1 MAKLSKWLKKNLKG
15 NIKDTLKATIES
27 LLQLDPPINRKSAIS
42 KQEEA
47 LRLSMQAL
55 LKNDEKLREE
65 CTQLNIWLNIFE
77 KEKENKR
84 MLKVI
89 DENDRAVF
97 KKARFFSS
105 VVNVSYGTGSTSVNV
120 RKGNASIDSLK
131 EREFGKELQEKVT
144 NEQEIEK
151 VQETKSQVHR
161 SSSPPIPQRFSF
173 SASEQGSYV
182 EPILQHVERAL
193 FNFITRYEKYI
204 PSKTVK
210 DFVMKCNPP
219 RQIDFSDADLL
230 CLLNFILQTISLF
243 TTRQSD
249 QTLFCGQYKL
259 NPSDLLMSF
268 KVEAR
273 NYNAHAITQSSGRW
287 NDEKLQRLSTLAL
300 EVVICLGGQ
309 DEYEQLVEIKRKLDF
324 EIMERLISTANGTHE
339 DNEADYQIKKR
350 KLRDLELEEDKRQL
364 EELTDF
370 ALDIIGKL
378 ESSDKEQLNRIVQ
391 MAISKNELLLNIW
404 KSIDVKKDEDTKI
417 EKFVKLMNMQFEML
431 RALFSVFGFIM
442 MIGVGIIGIGD

>member
-65 CTQLNIWLNIFE
+65 CTQLNIWLNVFE

-105 VVNVSYGTGSTSVNV
+105 VVNISYGMGSTSVNV

-151 VQETKSQVHR
+151 VQEMKSQVHR

-210 DFVMKCNPP
+210 EFVMKCNPL

-230 CLLNFILQTISLF
+230 CLLNFIIQTISLF

-249 QTLFCGQYKL
+249 QTLFCSQYKL

-300 EVVICLGGQ
+300 EVVICQ
-309 DEYEQLVEIKRKLDF
+309 NEYEQLVEIKRKLDF
-324 EIMERLISTANGTHE
+324 EIMERLISTVNGTHE
-339 DNEADYQIKKR
+339 DNEVDHQIKKR

-417 EKFVKLMNMQFEML
+417 EKFVKLMNMQFEM
-431 RALFSVFGFIM
+431 
-442 MIGVGIIGIGD
+442 

>member
-55 LKNDEKLREE
+55 LKNDKKLQKE
-65 CTQLNIWLNIFE
+65 CTQLNIWLNVFK

-89 DENDRAVF
+89 DENDHAVF
-97 KKARFFSS
+97 KKVRFFSS

-131 EREFGKELQEKVT
+131 KREFGKELQEKVT

-182 EPILQHVERAL
+182 EPILQHVERAF
-193 FNFITRYEKYI
+193 FNFITRHEKYI

-230 CLLNFILQTISLF
+230 CLLNFILQIISLF

-309 DEYEQLVEIKRKLDF
+309 DEYEQLLEIKRKLDF
-324 EIMERLISTANGTHE
+324 EIMKRLISTANRTHE
-339 DNEADYQIKKR
+339 DNEVDHQIKKR

-364 EELTDF
+364 EELTNF

-417 EKFVKLMNMQFEML
+417 EKFVKLMNMQFEMDL
-431 RALFSVFGFIM
+431 KPKRIKVI
-442 MIGVGIIGIGD
+442 

>member
-1 MAKLSKWLKKNLKG
+1 
-15 NIKDTLKATIES
+15 
-27 LLQLDPPINRKSAIS
+27 
-42 KQEEA
+42 
-47 LRLSMQAL
+47 MQAL

-97 KKARFFSS
+97 KKARFFLS
-105 VVNVSYGTGSTSVNV
+105 VVNISYGMGSTSVNV

-131 EREFGKELQEKVT
+131 ECEFGKELQEKVT

-151 VQETKSQVHR
+151 VQEMKSQVHR

-210 DFVMKCNPP
+210 DFVMK
-219 RQIDFSDADLL
+219 
-230 CLLNFILQTISLF
+230 
-243 TTRQSD
+243 
-249 QTLFCGQYKL
+249 
-259 NPSDLLMSF
+259 
-268 KVEAR
+268 
-273 NYNAHAITQSSGRW
+273 
-287 NDEKLQRLSTLAL
+287 ST
-300 EVVICLGGQ
+300 EVINTSIGSGGQ

-391 MAISKNELLLNIW
+391 MTISKNELLLNIW
-404 KSIDVKKDEDTKI
+404 K
-417 EKFVKLMNMQFEML
+417 
-431 RALFSVFGFIM
+431 
-442 MIGVGIIGIGD
+442 

>member
-27 LLQLDPPINRKSAIS
+27 LLQLDPPINRKSAI
-42 KQEEA
+42 K
-47 LRLSMQAL
+47 
-55 LKNDEKLREE
+55 E

-120 RKGNASIDSLK
+120 RKGNASINSLK

-193 FNFITRYEKYI
+193 FNFITKYEKYI

-230 CLLNFILQTISLF
+230 CLLNFILQTIFLF

-339 DNEADYQIKKR
+339 DNEVDHQIKKR
-350 KLRDLELEEDKRQL
+350 KLRDLELEEDKCQL

-378 ESSDKEQLNRIVQ
+378 ESSNKEQLNRIVQ

-417 EKFVKLMNMQFEML
+417 EKFVKLMNMQFEMCEL
-431 RALFSVFGFIM
+431 EFTGNDPSIARKKW
-442 MIGVGIIGIGD
+442 

>member
-1 MAKLSKWLKKNLKG
+1 MAKLSKWLKKNLKA

-42 KQEEA
+42 KQEKA

-65 CTQLNIWLNIFE
+65 CTQLNIWLNV

-89 DENDRAVF
+89 DENDHAVF

-120 RKGNASIDSLK
+120 WKGSASIDSLK
-131 EREFGKELQEKVT
+131 EHEFGKELQEKVT

-161 SSSPPIPQRFSF
+161 SSSPPILQRFSF

-193 FNFITRYEKYI
+193 FNFIIRYEKYI

-210 DFVMKCNPP
+210 DFVMKCNPS
-219 RQIDFSDADLL
+219 RQIDFSGADLL
-230 CLLNFILQTISLF
+230 CLLNFILQNISLF

-259 NPSDLLMSF
+259 NPSDLLISF

-309 DEYEQLVEIKRKLDF
+309 DEYEQLVEIKQKLDF

-339 DNEADYQIKKR
+339 DNEVDHQMKKR
-350 KLRDLELEEDKRQL
+350 KLRDLELEDKCQL

-417 EKFVKLMNMQFEML
+417 EKFVKLMNMQFEMDL
-431 RALFSVFGFIM
+431 KPKRIKVI
-442 MIGVGIIGIGD
+442 